1 MITKSPALQKNIQ
14 LQITKRIIRQ
24 TYKLYKWL
32 KSPCKGELREQV
44 LKAMR
49 REITQNISH
58 LRSRKPKVHGPQIK
72 DEVETLP
79 KRRPAP
85 FIARERKPTPAS
97 LTLVF
102 SRWDASLLGELTIGR
117 KQ

>member
-1 MITKSPALQKNIQ
+1 MITKSPALQKNMQ

-58 LRSRKPKVHGPQIK
+58 LRSRKPKVHGPQTK
-72 DEVETLP
+72 EVGALP
-79 KRRPAP
+79 KRRLDSFYLPGVQT
-85 FIARERKPTPAS
+85 FAS
-97 LTLVF
+97 LRSPLFFRGGMVVY
-102 SRWDASLLGELTIGR
+102 
-117 KQ
+117 

>member
-58 LRSRKPKVHGPQIK
+58 LRSRKPKVHGPQTK
-72 DEVETLP
+72 EVEGPCRKGDLI
-79 KRRPAP
+79 P
-85 FIARERKPTPAS
+85 FIPPGAQTYPS
-97 LTLVF
+97 LRSPLFFRGGMLVY
-102 SRWDASLLGELTIGR
+102 
-117 KQ
+117 

>member
-14 LQITKRIIRQ
+14 LQITKKVVRQ

-58 LRSRKPKVHGPQIK
+58 LLSRKPKVHGPQIK
-72 DEVETLP
+72 EVEGLC
-79 KRRPAP
+79 
-85 FIARERKPTPAS
+85 
-97 LTLVF
+97 
-102 SRWDASLLGELTIGR
+102 
-117 KQ
+117 

>member
-58 LRSRKPKVHGPQIK
+58 LRSRKPKVHGPQTK
-72 DEVETLP
+72 EVEGPCRKGDLT
-79 KRRPAP
+79 P
-85 FIARERKPTPAS
+85 FIPRARKPTPAFAHPCFFE
-97 LTLVF
+97 VG
-102 SRWDASLLGELTIGR
+102 W
-117 KQ
+117 